1 MTLFNV
7 INAKVADK
15 TAGGLLNAQ
24 GSTNMFDYLSG
35 MSMFNLTCLPFP
47 DQMVG
52 QESTPSEPS
61 MFDERWRDEMAKRN
75 RFLSPNGFRLPTDL
89 IAQGEPLMTENY
101 FD

>member
-1 MTLFNV
+1 
-7 INAKVADK
+7 
-15 TAGGLLNAQ
+15 
-24 GSTNMFDYLSG
+24 
-35 MSMFNLTCLPFP
+35 
-47 DQMVG
+47 
-52 QESTPSEPS
+52 